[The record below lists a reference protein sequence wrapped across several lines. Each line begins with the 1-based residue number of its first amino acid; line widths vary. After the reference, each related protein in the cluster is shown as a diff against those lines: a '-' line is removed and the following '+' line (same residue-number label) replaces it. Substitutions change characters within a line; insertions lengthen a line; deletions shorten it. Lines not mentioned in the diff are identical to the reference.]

1 MTAAAKSWKTNNFVS
16 VDGQGYDKLFF
27 VRGNLQVATD
37 DLDNLSEDASYAKIK
52 NAFMK
57 GANNQKS
64 SRVIATQMVDIIA
77 A

>member
-1 MTAAAKSWKTNNFVS
+1 MTSAAKSWKTNNFIAVE
-16 VDGQGYDKLFF
+16 GQGYDKLFI
-27 VRGNLQVATD
+27 VRGNLQVETEA
-37 DLDNLSEDASYAKIK
+37 LDNLSEDASYAKIK